1 MRKVLVAVLVFSMI
15 VSNIPAQTLMATE
28 IASTEENAVVASE
41 SVESTEPTVTNVVYR
56 TTQVFEGTGYTNT
69 GYNPETGNYE
79 EFTRYEYAPNC
90 TVTFGDGTVVSSQSG
105 WIHYNNNSYYT
116 RQFCTDDQGV
126 GNEWGIGDH
135 EVTFSMFGYET
146 TCVISVI
153 ENPIVSFVCEDLNVI
168 EYTNG
173 YYASD
178 FDESGT
184 EHQYYYY
191 HASPKFTLT
200 FSDGTVINQLGT
212 FQYKGEEYYISYGA
226 DNQNYENQWTVGN
239 TYTGTASVLGMSVT
253 YNVNIVESP
262 IESIICNP
270 LEVMEFSNGNYE
282 QAYDYKTGEC
292 VGEYFRYYLEPSFN
306 VIFKDG
312 TVMENQQH
320 GIHYNGQW
328 YQCEVYTEQSY
339 ENQWTKGNQ
348 YSATGKLMG
357 KDFAFSVSIVG
368 SPIKSFVCRD
378 MEIIEGTNGNFQTEY
393 NPETNSYEK
402 YFCYWINMTFD
413 VVMND
418 GTTYT
423 NINGGFEYNGQMYS
437 PSWFAMQSP
446 ANPWTAGN
454 TYTVTANLLGAES
467 SFDVTIVESPIA
479 SIEVDA
485 IEMIEGSNQ
494 EYVQEI
500 DPETGNWHSFYK
512 YRCEIKHGT
521 VIFTDGTTQEIHG
534 SHVYYNGMHYQ
545 IQIMDDQSYSN
556 TWGVGTHTATA
567 HIMGASAEF
576 NVTITET
583 PYVALEILNVASLTE
598 NENCWMGEEH
608 VMYNIPE
615 FTFKLTLKDGST
627 EIGYYSSDMYMEGN
641 IECYSSQYEEPWT
654 VGGDNYFTVEYLGLE
669 VQVPVE
675 ILPASEYEYIVEE
688 GEVYIVNC
696 KTFTETLEIPSEI
709 DGMPVVGILSIGF
722 AEETAKEIVIPDS
735 VIYVSYEAFGT
746 RNYNLQTI
754 QIGSG
759 VSELDFDTLNVCRS
773 LQNVIV
779 SEDNEYYASI
789 DGVLYD
795 KAIEALIY
803 YPILKGNTYTV
814 PATVTNIDILN
825 YSYYNGITILF
836 DENSIAFVTEDD
848 VTYNADKTRIIRCNP
863 SKTGE
868 YIMPDTVE
876 EIAYSA
882 FQDCVNLT
890 KITMSDSVKYIPDFA
905 FMGCSALTEIEFS
918 NTLETIGHGAF
929 IDTKI
934 TELTLP
940 DSLLEIG
947 GDAFYGVPLRSVS
960 FGSGLKAIG
969 PWAFAETRM
978 TTVTIPDNVEE
989 LGYGTFSY
997 CEYLEEVTIGKG
1009 ITIIAD
1015 SAFES
1020 NYRLKQVTILSEDV
1034 VVDSWAFSYCE
1045 ELQEFDFSKVNAI
1058 GSFAFCGTAITS
1070 AVIPEGVTSIAY
1082 GTFASCKDLVEIDL
1096 PESVVSVEAFAFDET
1111 KWYETQADGL
1121 VYLEQIL
1128 YDYKGEM
1135 NEEADLA
1142 LKEGTTVIA
1151 GMALSY
1157 CENATSIELPE
1168 GLISIGDSAFVSCSK
1183 MEEIYIPASVEEIGR
1198 LAFEGCDSL
1207 TAINVDAEN
1216 PYYTS
1221 VDGVLFDK
1229 DCTELIW
1236 CPLKNVDTYTV
1247 PETVAYIW
1255 EYAFSNSDVE
1265 VITIP
1270 NSETELEWHCIGYG
1284 QWGERLNRE
1293 VTIICE
1299 EDSLAYEY
1307 VVQNLMMKNGVE
1319 SVAIETLPNQLTYE
1333 VGEEFNPDGMTLKVT
1348 HNNDMVSY
1356 VIKGFGA
1363 ITFDSSEIGTET
1375 VTVNYSGQT
1384 VSFDVEIVE
1393 EAEVEKEQINGF
1405 DINISGPSEVKVG
1418 EEVTLELTIKNIS
1431 GQVLTLDSFYDWYY
1445 QESDNSE
1452 TYPGVKFGT
1461 IHDMNGIEITSKNV
1475 GTFQFDVDETQT
1487 YTITGTIPDTWN
1499 DKSEVLVVMIA
1510 NGESVESF
1518 SQKAYTAALAQTEEP
1533 DEPDVEVTIT
1543 ETSFE
1548 SLPNKLSYEIGEVFD
1563 FTGIALRVVYSD
1575 GTSEIVTDGFEVLY
1589 FDSSVAGIHHVT
1601 VVHKEYDASAAFEVI
1616 IKEPEVEEPEQKA
1629 ATVILGNATAEA
1641 GEEVQVTLSFD
1652 KATVIKSLAIS
1663 NIDYDTTRLELI
1675 GGEWNVDGILSD
1687 WGTVTEGAGALAFA
1701 KNTTVEGTF
1710 LTLTFKVLEDVEDV
1724 TMGISCHVIAK
1735 EMLDSGE
1742 ELDYIITVIP
1752 GEVVVKNVII
1762 GDVNGDG
1769 YVTSDDA
1776 IYLLYY
1782 TTDSVGYPI
1791 NQDGDFDGNGY
1802 VTSDDAIY
1810 LLYHVM
1816 LPGQYPL
1823 NK

>member
-1 MRKVLVAVLVFSMI
+1 MKKVLVAVLAFSMI
-15 VSNIPAQTLMATE
+15 VSSIPVQTLLATE

-41 SVESTEPTVTNVVYR
+41 SVESTEPTVTNVVFR
-56 TTQVFEGTGYTNT
+56 TTEVFEGTGYTNT

-200 FSDGTVINQLGT
+200 FSDGTVIHQLGT

-368 SPIKSFVCRD
+368 SPIKSFVCHD

-402 YFCYWINMTFD
+402 YFRYWINMTFD

-746 RNYNLQTI
+746 WNYNLQTI
-754 QIGSG
+754 RIGSG
-759 VSELDFDTLNVCRS
+759 VSELDFDTLNACRS

-795 KAIEALIY
+795 KAIEVLIY

-814 PATVTNIDILN
+814 PETVTNIDILN
-825 YSYYNGITILF
+825 YGYYNGLTILF
-836 DENSIAFVTEDD
+836 DENSTAFVTEDD
-848 VTYNADKTRIIRCNP
+848 VIYNADQTKIIRCNP
-863 SKTGE
+863 GKTGE
-868 YIMPDTVE
+868 YIMPETVV
-876 EIAYSA
+876 EIANSA

-890 KITMSDSVKYIPDFA
+890 KITMSDNVKYIPDFA
-905 FMGCSALTEIEFS
+905 FMGCTALTQVELS
-918 NTLETIGHGAF
+918 NTLETIGYGAF
-929 IDTKI
+929 IATQL
-934 TELTLP
+934 TELALP
-940 DSLLEIG
+940 NSVYEID
-947 GDAFYGVPLRSVS
+947 GDAFYGVPLTSVS
-960 FGSGLKAIG
+960 FGSGLKTVG
-969 PWAFAETRM
+969 PWSFAETRM

-989 LGYGTFSY
+989 LGYGTFAY
-997 CEYLEEVTIGKG
+997 CEYLEEVVIGKG

-1015 SAFES
+1015 SAFEN
-1020 NYRLKQVTILSEDV
+1020 NYRLKKVSILCEDV
-1034 VVDSWAFSYCE
+1034 IVDSWAFSYCE

-1207 TAINVDAEN
+1207 TAINVDDEN

-1221 VDGVLFDK
+1221 VDGVLFNK

-1236 CPLKNVDTYTV
+1236 CPLKNVDAYTV

-1293 VTIICE
+1293 VTIVCE

-1393 EAEVEKEQINGF
+1393 EADKPEVTIEGVSIETYQNKWAY
-1405 DINISGPSEVKVG
+1405 VVG
-1418 EEVTLELTIKNIS
+1418 EEFDTTGMTLRVTYSDGTFEIVDSGFTIS
-1431 GQVLTLDSFYDWYY
+1431 GFDSTIADIQYGIGVEYEGFSVPYGL
-1445 QESDNSE
+1445 EVIVFE
-1452 TYPGVKFGT
+1452 T
-1461 IHDMNGIEITSKNV
+1461 NV
-1475 GTFQFDVDETQT
+1475 FDVELNTL
-1487 YTITGTIPDTWN
+1487 PD
-1499 DKSEVLVVMIA
+1499 KLV
-1510 NGESVESF
+1510 
-1518 SQKAYTAALAQTEEP
+1518 
-1533 DEPDVEVTIT
+1533 
-1543 ETSFE
+1543 
-1548 SLPNKLSYEIGEVFD
+1548 YEIGEEID
-1563 FTGIALRVVYSD
+1563 TTGLSLLVTYID
-1575 GTSEIVTDGFEVLY
+1575 QTTEIVTDGYEITGFDSTTAGEKTVTVIYVADDARVTFEV
-1589 FDSSVAGIHHVT
+1589 T
-1601 VVHKEYDASAAFEVI
+1601 VNDTEK
-1616 IKEPEVEEPEQKA
+1616 PEQKN
-1629 ATVILGNATAEA
+1629 ATVNIGSVEGKA

-1652 KATVIKSLAIS
+1652 KATVIKSLAVS
-1663 NIDYDTTRLELI
+1663 NVDYDTTRLELI

-1701 KNTTVEGTF
+1701 KNTAVNGTF
-1710 LTLTFKVLEDVEDV
+1710 LTLTFRVLEDVEDV

-1735 EMLDSGE
+1735 EMLDSGA

-1782 TTDSVGYPI
+1782 TTDSAGYPI